1 MPLFITG
8 LTLNSGTFFADYPDE
23 RSQKIN
29 RSTSEAARVIQ
40 ENMSPGDLSKRLPSA
55 W

>member
-1 MPLFITG
+1 M
-8 LTLNSGTFFADYPDE
+8 NSGTFFADYPDE

-29 RSTSEAARVIQ
+29 RSTSEAAKVIQ
-40 ENMSPGDLSKRLPSA
+40 DNMSPGDLRKRMPSV